1 MGDLLRAAGFPA
13 FAGSLAQMLKAL
25 ESMSQLCFA
34 GPRSGTKLMVA
45 VMSANNFWPPPLGR
59 KALAFPLLC
68 PAVANC
74 VLPEACWRAAEL
86 GQLRKRRQ
94 EGGLP
99 RKWLADGRWPPA
111 LGAVH
116 GRCGLFP

>member
-45 VMSANNFWPPPLGR
+45 VMSANNFWPPFGKKGLGVPLAVPCSG
-59 KALAFPLLC
+59 KLC
-68 PAVANC
+68 PS
-74 VLPEACWRAAEL
+74 
-86 GQLRKRRQ
+86 
-94 EGGLP
+94 
-99 RKWLADGRWPPA
+99 
-111 LGAVH
+111 
-116 GRCGLFP
+116 